1 MNAARVFI
9 VLTLAAALPAAQA
22 QTGTWPDK
30 PVRVIVPFAEVEASR
45 HVSRRPA
52 RGNDARPPGFI
63 RVAAQELAPYP
74 VKPVRVIVPFAPG
87 GSTDIIARVLTARLS
102 QEFGQQ
108 FIIDN
113 RAGAGGSIGTD
124 IVVRANPDGY
134 TVIIVAASYATNA
147 ALYKLSY
154 DPVRDITPIGLLHKG
169 PFVLAVNNSVA
180 ATNVKE
186 FIELARAKPRAL
198 TYGSSGIGGATHLA
212 TELFLQMTKTE
223 MVHVPYKGD
232 APAVA
237 DLLGGQI
244 QLIFSSVPALIQ
256 HLKSGRVRGIA
267 VTTEQRFPELPDL
280 PAIAETVPGYEHT
293 SWNGMWG
300 PAGMPRAIV
309 MRLNQALARI
319 LKQPE
324 TLERLR
330 ADGREPAHST
340 PEEFARVIGRDISK
354 WTTVVKVGNI
364 KVQ

>member
-1 MNAARVFI
+1 MLA
-9 VLTLAAALPAAQA
+9 LAAATPGAHA
-22 QTGTWPDK
+22 QTAKWPDK
-30 PVRVIVPFAEVEASR
+30 AVRVV
-45 HVSRRPA
+45 
-52 RGNDARPPGFI
+52 
-63 RVAAQELAPYP
+63 
-74 VKPVRVIVPFAPG
+74 VPFAPG

-108 FIIDN
+108 FIVDN

-124 IVVRANPDGY
+124 IVVHANPDGY
-134 TVIIVAASYATNA
+134 TVIIVATSYATNA

-154 DPVRDITPIGLLHKG
+154 DPVKDIAPVGVLHKG

-180 ATNVKE
+180 ATNVKD

-223 MVHVPYKGD
+223 MIHVPYKGD

-256 HLKSGRVRGIA
+256 HLKSGRLRGLA
-267 VTTEQRFPELPDL
+267 VTTEQRFTELPDL
-280 PAIAETVPGYEHT
+280 PAVAETLPGYEHT

-300 PAGMPRAIV
+300 PAGMPKEIILQ
-309 MRLNQALARI
+309 LNQALARI
-319 LKQPE
+319 LRQPE

-330 ADGREPAHST
+330 ADGRQPAHST
-340 PEEFARVIGRDISK
+340 PEEFARVISHEIAK
-354 WTTVVKVGNI
+354 WTKVVRVGNI